1 MMEDGENKRM
11 KNLGQGR
18 KVGLERKT
26 KMMGRG
32 KVMRTNAEKRGGGG
46 GVRNRGVRDTEKER
60 SFEDYHFII
69 LIMTTE
75 TITIPSLYNDHF
87 KL

>member
-1 MMEDGENKRM
+1 M

-32 KVMRTNAEKRGGGG
+32 KVMRTNAEKRGGG
-46 GVRNRGVRDTEKER
+46 EK
-60 SFEDYHFII
+60 
-69 LIMTTE
+69 
-75 TITIPSLYNDHF
+75 
-87 KL
+87 